1 MNISYLMWAIIAI
14 VCIYILYY
22 WLQLILNSNPLAIY
36 PKDAIELIGSEHFQ
50 IILDVRTDEEWQSGH
65 LPLAQHLPM
74 SSLDYVRTY
83 IPDKQKI
90 ILVYCRTGLRAK
102 IAAYKL
108 LEMGYINVK
117 YLVGDWNELMK
128 YPATFKY

>member
-14 VCIYILYY
+14 ICIYMLYY
-22 WLQLILNSNPLAIY
+22 WLQLILNSNPYAIY
-36 PKDAIELIGSEHFQ
+36 PKEAIELIGSEHYQ
-50 IILDVRTDEEWQSGH
+50 IILDVRTNQEWNNGH

-74 SSLDYVRTY
+74 SNLDSVENY
-83 IPDKQKI
+83 IPDKQKR

-108 LEMGYINVK
+108 LEKGYYNVK

-128 YPATFKY
+128 NPPTFRY